1 VGESTLCADS
11 GKLLQMIELYIFD
24 MGGVVSL
31 NTDVS
36 GRIVSHLGMA
46 ADQWR
51 DLFHEG
57 FIGLMAGSITA
68 EQFWRRV
75 FVVTGHR
82 VDEDLWAHCFHP
94 VPNHEVISTIRELR
108 AEARVVAGTNTIE
121 SHYQVHE
128 RNGDYDIFDGVY
140 ASQRIGLVKPDPA
153 FYNYILEK
161 EGCAPERTV
170 FVDDAEVNVTAA
182 ARLGIRS
189 LLYTE
194 AGKLKRELNTLRGK
208 HSSAP

>member
-1 VGESTLCADS
+1 
-11 GKLLQMIELYIFD
+11 LLQMIELYIFD

-36 GRIVSHLGMA
+36 ERIAKRLEIA

-51 DLFHEG
+51 DLLHEE
-57 FIGLMAGSITA
+57 FIGLMAGSITT

-82 VDEDLWAHCFHP
+82 VEEDLWAHFFHP
-94 VPNHEVISTIRELR
+94 VPNHEVISTIRELK

-161 EGCAPERTV
+161 EGCSPERTV
-170 FVDDAEVNVTAA
+170 FVDDFPENVAA
-182 ARLGIRS
+182 AGELGIHA

-194 AGKLKRELNTLRGK
+194 AVKLKRELDTLRGK
-208 HSSAP
+208 QSSAS

>member
-1 VGESTLCADS
+1 
-11 GKLLQMIELYIFD
+11 MIELYIFD

-36 GRIVSHLGMA
+36 GSIAKRLGIA
-46 ADQWR
+46 AGQWR
-51 DLFHEG
+51 DLFHEE
-57 FIGLMAGSITA
+57 FIGLMAGSITT
-68 EQFWRRV
+68 EQFWLRV
-75 FVVTGHR
+75 FALTGHR
-82 VDEDLWAHCFHP
+82 VDEDLWALLFHP
-94 VPNHEVISTIRELR
+94 VPNHEVISTIRELK

-128 RNGDYDIFDGVY
+128 KNGDYDIFDRVY

-161 EGCAPERTV
+161 EGCSPENVV
-170 FVDDAEVNVTAA
+170 FVDDAQVNVDAA
-182 ARLGIRS
+182 ARLGIHS

-194 AGKLKRELNTLRGK
+194 AGKLKRELDTLRGK
-208 HSSAP
+208 QSSAS

>member
-1 VGESTLCADS
+1 
-11 GKLLQMIELYIFD
+11 MIELYIFD

-36 GRIVSHLGMA
+36 GRIAERLEIAS
-46 ADQWR
+46 DQWR
-51 DLFHEG
+51 DLFHED

-75 FVVTGHR
+75 FTVTGRR
-82 VDEDLWAHCFHP
+82 VDEDLWASYFHP
-94 VPNHEVISTIRELR
+94 VGNDEVISTIRELK

-128 RNGDYDIFDGVY
+128 RNGDYDIFDRVY

-153 FYNYILEK
+153 FYIHILEK
-161 EGCAPERTV
+161 EGCSPERTA
-170 FVDDAEVNVTAA
+170 FVDDFPENVAA
-182 ARLGIRS
+182 ARKLGIHS
-189 LLYTE
+189 FLYTE
-194 AGKLKRELNTLRGK
+194 AGKLKRELDALRGK
-208 HSSAP
+208 HGSAS